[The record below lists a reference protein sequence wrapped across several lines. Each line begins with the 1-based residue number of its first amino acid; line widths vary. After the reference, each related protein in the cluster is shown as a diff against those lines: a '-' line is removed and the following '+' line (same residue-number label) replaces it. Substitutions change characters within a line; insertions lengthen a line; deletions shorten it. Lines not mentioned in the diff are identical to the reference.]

1 MAGSTDS
8 LISVDFAFVS
18 YNLDGSLN
26 ASFGV
31 GGKVD
36 TNLLGNFEEALA
48 MTLQP
53 DGRFVAARGALSA
66 T

>member
-1 MAGSTDS
+1 VPGSTDS

-36 TNLLGNFEEALA
+36 SHALTNRIGLDIKESL
-48 MTLQP
+48 P
-53 DGRFVAARGALSA
+53 H
-66 T
+66 